1 MYKEIIKPSIILFLV
16 CAVITGALAYVA
28 AVTKPIIAENDKLA
42 KQEAMAEVLPEAKS
56 FSDPVSFEA
65 LEKEGFPVTG
75 TIKNIYVAPDC
86 GFVVEVTTKG
96 YGGEV
101 NMMVGIGNDKTVKG
115 VKLTSH
121 NETPG
126 LGAKAAN
133 PEFVEQYLGPIPEG
147 GFVVVK
153 GASKSDSE
161 IEAVSGATI
170 SSRAVTN
177 GVTEA
182 VNLIDYIIDED
193 AAATLNTLAGGN

>member
-1 MYKEIIKPSIILFLV
+1 M
-16 CAVITGALAYVA
+16 
-28 AVTKPIIAENDKLA
+28 
-42 KQEAMAEVLPEAKS
+42 
-56 FSDPVSFEA
+56 
-65 LEKEGFPVTG
+65 
-75 TIKNIYVAPDC
+75 
-86 GFVVEVTTKG
+86 
-96 YGGEV
+96 
-101 NMMVGIGNDKTVKG
+101 
-115 VKLTSH
+115 
-121 NETPG
+121 
-126 LGAKAAN
+126 GAKAAN

-170 SSRAVTN
+170 SSRAVTK